1 MTVLHKK
8 YLLDILNAIELIETF
23 MQTTTDFLI
32 YENDLKTQSAVE
44 RQLSIIGEAVSKYYK
59 LEPHHVLA
67 NAKNIINFRNRLVHA
82 YDSIDNS
89 IVWLIIKRFL
99 PELKQE
105 IITLL

>member
-1 MTVLHKK
+1 MTEHHKK
-8 YLLDILNAIELIETF
+8 YLLDVLNAIELIETF
-23 MQTTTDFLI
+23 TQKTTDFFI

-44 RQLSIIGEAVSKYYK
+44 RQLSIIGEAINKYYK
-59 LEPHHVLA
+59 LEAHQELA

-99 PELKQE
+99 PELKEE
-105 IITLL
+105 ITKLL